1 MSQIIHFLCIISN
14 TGLGAAPVLSLP
26 IAKYQTTRRNYF
38 LTRRSLWHHLP
49 PLRPPKSYGIGSIF
63 HSLMR

>member
-49 PLRPPKSYGIGSIF
+49 PLRPPNHMVLDLFIT
-63 HSLMR
+63 H